1 MNIKGVQF
9 NNIPNKKLGTQI
21 TTRITQSNVG
31 NMSNEEYL
39 NSENYYKLFNGI
51 DIDWNGIQ
59 IDENTEI
66 NDTADF
72 IILLK
77 SLLTRISQLEL
88 KVNGE
93 EPEEPEEQQTY
104 TVIFKDGDT
113 ILNTITGV
121 TGTDISAPNPTKEG
135 YTLYGWSEDSEH
147 VDEQHATMILDKI
160 GDGDKTYYAIW
171 SEIQQDEPDLEI
183 DYEAQDGNSQIINPD
198 EPDLEI
204 NYESE
209 DGNIQVVND

>member
-31 NMSNEEYL
+31 NMSNDEYL

-93 EPEEPEEQQTY
+93 EPEEP
-104 TVIFKDGDT
+104 
-113 ILNTITGV
+113 
-121 TGTDISAPNPTKEG
+121 
-135 YTLYGWSEDSEH
+135 
-147 VDEQHATMILDKI
+147 
-160 GDGDKTYYAIW
+160 
-171 SEIQQDEPDLEI
+171 
-183 DYEAQDGNSQIINPD
+183 
-198 EPDLEI
+198 
-204 NYESE
+204 
-209 DGNIQVVND
+209 

>member
-77 SLLTRISQLEL
+77 SLLTRISQLES

-93 EPEEPEEQQTY
+93 EPEEPEEPQTY
-104 TVIFKDGDT
+104 SVIFKDGDT
-113 ILNTITGV
+113 ILKTITGP
-121 TGTDISAPNPTKEG
+121 TGTPVSASIDVTKEG
-135 YTLYGWSEDSEH
+135 YEFNGWSINGTTPILP
-147 VDEQHATMILDKI
+147 VDAITDTDI
-160 GDGDKTYYAIW
+160 TYVALWIKV
-171 SEIQQDEPDLEI
+171 QQDEPDLEI
-183 DYEAQDGNSQIINPD
+183 DYEAQDGNIQIINPN

>member
-77 SLLTRISQLEL
+77 SLLTRISQLES

-93 EPEEPEEQQTY
+93 EPEEPQTY

-113 ILNTITGV
+113 ILKTITGP
-121 TGTDISAPNPTKEG
+121 TGTPVSASIDVTKEG
-135 YTLYGWSEDSEH
+135 YEFNGWSINGTTPILP
-147 VDEQHATMILDKI
+147 VDAITDTDI
-160 GDGDKTYYAIW
+160 TYVALWIKV
-171 SEIQQDEPDLEI
+171 QQNEPDLEI
-183 DYEAQDGNSQIINPD
+183 DYEAQDGNIQIINPD

-204 NYESE
+204 DYESE

>member
-31 NMSNEEYL
+31 NMSNDEYL

-93 EPEEPEEQQTY
+93 EPEEPEEPQTY

-113 ILNTITGV
+113 ILKTITGP
-121 TGTDISAPNPTKEG
+121 TGTPVSASIDVTKEG
-135 YTLYGWSEDSEH
+135 YEFNGWSVNGTTPILP
-147 VDEQHATMILDKI
+147 VDAITDTDI
-160 GDGDKTYYAIW
+160 TYVALW
-171 SEIQQDEPDLEI
+171 TEIQQDEPDLEI
-183 DYEAQDGNSQIINPD
+183 DYEAQDGNIQIINPN

>member
-31 NMSNEEYL
+31 NMSNDEYL

-72 IILLK
+72 IILIQ
-77 SLLTRISQLEL
+77 SLLSRISELEE
-88 KVNGE
+88 KVN
-93 EPEEPEEQQTY
+93 
-104 TVIFKDGDT
+104 K
-113 ILNTITGV
+113 
-121 TGTDISAPNPTKEG
+121 A
-135 YTLYGWSEDSEH
+135 
-147 VDEQHATMILDKI
+147 
-160 GDGDKTYYAIW
+160 
-171 SEIQQDEPDLEI
+171 
-183 DYEAQDGNSQIINPD
+183 
-198 EPDLEI
+198 DLEI

-209 DGNIQVVND
+209 DGNIQVINNN